1 MRYAYGLLLA
11 LACACGGGGTPAI
24 TNGSNG
30 GTTSPAQQI
39 LEGCG
44 VDSIDDFLG
53 VLEIIEGLLD
63 PNETNPAPIVV
74 LDVDPVTASAN
85 WNLDLDADMTPDL
98 MGSLHFTNDQGEPET
113 GADVNQLAGGLDDL
127 DAFITSLPDGTN
139 LTVIAA
145 AAVPPPFDI
154 GLTFIINGGVV
165 DTVSGTATAPAPECQ
180 AAFDFQDALFQGIG
194 GAYPSLVMNVMFVA
208 TDGSVEG
215 TLTLNGTNQAT
226 AEVTLDGAPEIL
238 TYIVNLDTGAVTRVS

>member
-24 TNGSNG
+24 SQRRDGIPPRSRYSKAAASN
-30 GTTSPAQQI
+30 
-39 LEGCG
+39 
-44 VDSIDDFLG
+44 SIGDFLG

-74 LDVDPVTASAN
+74 VDVDPVTASVN

-127 DAFITSLPDGTN
+127 DAFITSLPNGTN
-139 LTVIAA
+139 LTVIAG
-145 AAVPPPFDI
+145 AAVPPPLDV
-154 GLTFIINGGVV
+154 GLDVHHHRGRGGHRLG
-165 DTVSGTATAPAPECQ
+165 DGHGRRDPDCQ
-180 AAFDFQDALFQGIG
+180 AAFDILDASLQDIG
-194 GAYPSLVMNVMFVA
+194 GAYPKPDHQHRVLYGGQQQHPRGDPHVQRDQPG
-208 TDGSVEG
+208 DGRGHAGRWHQRSSR
-215 TLTLNGTNQAT
+215 TSSTSTP
-226 AEVTLDGAPEIL
+226 AP
-238 TYIVNLDTGAVTRVS
+238 